1 MNLIVTITADNTC
14 AYPKH
19 EHKMV
24 EIAYYLQGE
33 GIMKTEKEDIPF
45 QKGTIIVIPSGAKHG
60 SKAKAPYKNICVHTD
75 KLDFPVDDFLVGTD
89 NEQEDLK
96 KLAELILRLS
106 LTEKENGAL
115 LYSVFNA
122 YQHLVFNRFHANTAD
137 IFTKIKSA
145 LSQNLGNAYFSFNDF
160 ALELGYSTNHLR
172 TLFKEKYGATPNE
185 YLTRLRMEYAKN
197 LFDIYGDK
205 LKICEI
211 AWRCGY
217 QDPLYFSKV
226 FKKAYGVS
234 PRAYQGE

>member
-1 MNLIVTITADNTC
+1 MSLIVTITADNTC

-45 QKGTIIVIPSGAKHG
+45 QKGTIIVIPSGRKHG
-60 SKAKAPYKNICVHTD
+60 SKAKAPYKNICVHTE
-75 KLDFPVDDFLVGTD
+75 KLNFPVNDFLVGTD
-89 NEQEDLK
+89 NQEEDLK

-106 LTEKENGAL
+106 LTEKDNGAL
-115 LYSVFNA
+115 LDSVFNA
-122 YQHLVFNRFHANTAD
+122 YQHLVFNRLSVDTTD
-137 IFTKIKSA
+137 IFTKMKSV
-145 LSQNLGNAYFSFNDF
+145 LSQNLGNVYFSCNDLAF
-160 ALELGYSTNHLR
+160 ELGYSENHLR
-172 TLFKEKYGATPNE
+172 TLFKAKHGVTPNA
-185 YLTRLRMEYAKN
+185 YLTKLRMEYAKN

-211 AWRCGY
+211 AWRCGF

-226 FKKAYGVS
+226 FKKTYGVS